1 MSRYVEL
8 EVRRS
13 KGSLPVAT
21 TVTGPSI
28 TDEPVEVGE
37 EISCSEGFEVVSQVG
52 PEGWVVGLEVDKKDW
67 GLCRIFKVRLDV
79 RDDLE

>member
-1 MSRYVEL
+1 
-8 EVRRS
+8 
-13 KGSLPVAT
+13 
-21 TVTGPSI
+21 
-28 TDEPVEVGE
+28 VGE

-67 GLCRIFKVRLDV
+67 GLYRIFKVRLDV